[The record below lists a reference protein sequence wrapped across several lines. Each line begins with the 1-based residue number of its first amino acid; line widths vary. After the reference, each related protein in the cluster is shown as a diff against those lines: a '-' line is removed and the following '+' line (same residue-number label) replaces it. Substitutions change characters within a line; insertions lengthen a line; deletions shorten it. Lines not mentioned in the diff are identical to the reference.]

1 MGFRKVNDIDLCEFC
16 WLTIS
21 TDGSGEAELL
31 LELSA
36 HPAAKTDQE
45 GNCADG
51 IPTTLFHSEGIRE
64 EYRRLTAKGISVKD
78 KPLENGGA

>member
-1 MGFRKVNDIDLCEFC
+1 MGFRKVNDIDLGEFR
-16 WLTIS
+16 WLTVS
-21 TDGSGEAELL
+21 TDGSGETELL
-31 LELSA
+31 LEPNA
-36 HPAAKTDQE
+36 HPAAKTCQE
-45 GNCADG
+45 AIYAGG